1 MLKVWSGSNSR
12 RNNMNYVVGFQDTRQ
27 EFYPKG
33 VTRNKAKAEAFKK
46 MLQKQ
51 QYPNDRQW
59 VAIHEVPTI

>member
-1 MLKVWSGSNSR
+1 
-12 RNNMNYVVGFQDTRQ
+12 MNYVVGFQDTRQ